1 MIENKR
7 LDLLIDYYSA
17 IVADIKKHPLPGDF
31 TEEKEDVIMALR
43 ELKAWRTA
51 RKMMEERLRGSPQT
65 YWIMIE
71 DVLRSVD
78 DGYKN

>member
-31 TEEKEDVIMALR
+31 MEEKEDVIMALR
-43 ELKAWRTA
+43 ELKAWRAA
-51 RKMMEERLRGSPQT
+51 RKMMEERLSGSPQT

-71 DVLRSVD
+71 DVLRSID